1 SICQITPHLCAV
13 PGRMPPFTGF
23 QRATVNLKQ
32 GTGAVAERRK
42 TQARYLVSGR
52 QAVKGR
58 HRLKIVKDRTVE
70 LDKMGSIN

>member
-13 PGRMPPFTGF
+13 PGRMPTFTGF

-52 QAVKGR
+52 QAQGIMVITPSLPFEDGKT
-58 HRLKIVKDRTVE
+58 LY
-70 LDKMGSIN
+70 

>member
-1 SICQITPHLCAV
+1 
-13 PGRMPPFTGF
+13 MPPFTGF

-42 TQARYLVSGR
+42 TQARHLVRAR
-52 QAVKGR
+52 QAIISR
-58 HRLKIVKDRTVE
+58 HLKKCLKIVEDRLVE